1 MRSGVMSSDGLDEQT
16 IELIARRVAIELRD
30 ELEAIAA
37 ELAKGNVGTRPLT
50 VEDVAEKFGVARSTV
65 YAHWREWGGY
75 KLGAGEKTAIRF
87 PATVL
92 PNQSDRQTQRPGM
105 AARPDAPQRARRR
118 RRTVLPGVP
127 RLPIEL
133 GDES

>member
-1 MRSGVMSSDGLDEQT
+1 MTSEDIDERT
-16 IELIARRVAIELRD
+16 IELIARRVAIVLRD

-50 VEDVAEKFGVARSTV
+50 VEDVAERFGVARSTV

-92 PNQSDRQTQRPGM
+92 PNQSDRQTQRPGT
-105 AARPDAPQRARRR
+105 ATRPDAAQRPARRR

-127 RLPIEL
+127 RLPMEL
-133 GDES
+133 GDEN